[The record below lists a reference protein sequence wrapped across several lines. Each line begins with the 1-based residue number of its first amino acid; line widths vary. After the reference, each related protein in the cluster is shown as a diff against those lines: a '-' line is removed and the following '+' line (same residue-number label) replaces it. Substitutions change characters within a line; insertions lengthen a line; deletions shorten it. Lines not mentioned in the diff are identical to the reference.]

1 MLLGYYSPRFL
12 CKLLWCFDFTD
23 FDENTPRQ
31 KEADRKRSLDIERW
45 LKNKFREGFQ
55 NLKIAFEEMDAEK
68 SGVVS
73 LHFRCLRFTA
83 SYLKAI
89 LYTDHYHQ
97 RLKERL
103 KISI

>member
-55 NLKIAFEEMDAEK
+55 NLKIAFEEMDSEK

-73 LHFRCLRFTA
+73 LLFAVSGSQLP
-83 SYLKAI
+83 
-89 LYTDHYHQ
+89 
-97 RLKERL
+97 
-103 KISI
+103 ISKLFCTLITIINV